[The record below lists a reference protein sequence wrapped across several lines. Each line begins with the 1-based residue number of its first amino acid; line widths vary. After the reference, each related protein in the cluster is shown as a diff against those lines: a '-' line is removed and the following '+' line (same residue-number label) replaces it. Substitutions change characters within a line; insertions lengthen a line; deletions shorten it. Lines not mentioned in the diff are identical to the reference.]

1 MSRSVGYKLYNYFK
15 CPDLVSFHRLFV
27 SENDAL
33 CSSSRLLFFRI
44 LWATFFRWKV
54 SEGMLKMPKYDHN
67 NNDDNNNSNDNNNDD
82 NNNNNSNDN
91 NNDDN
96 NGETRIFAWPLCSVT
111 RFGEIS
117 SFWQNFTSL
126 LQIFDSLFLIW
137 QNIEPILAN
146 LLHCW
151 GNFHC
156 CKWPNIEILF
166 NHLVT
171 LPPWAKYL
179 LLMLLLL
186 LLYCSRL
193 PTS

>member
-67 NNDDNNNSNDNNNDD
+67 NNNDD
-82 NNNNNSNDN
+82 NNNNSNDN

-111 RFGEIS
+111 RFGEILF
-117 SFWQNFTSL
+117 FWQNFTSL